1 MDADAAEIERAQL
14 YLGSASPRR
23 QMLLSQLGIRY
34 FALAPSID
42 EHRAAGESAEALVA
56 RLARE
61 KVWAADK
68 LLRQRGFPQ
77 RPLLAADTEVTVD
90 DRVLGKPA
98 DFVHAREI
106 LNTLSDRTH
115 EVLTAL
121 ALLHEG
127 HLYESISRSHVTF
140 RAISSAEIDAYWAS
154 GEPRDKA
161 GAYAIQGIGAIF
173 VSRLEGSYSGVM
185 GLPLYELQQ
194 LLTRV
199 GINCL

>member
-1 MDADAAEIERAQL
+1 MDTDAAEIEKAQL

-23 QMLLSQLGIRY
+23 QTLLSQLGIRY

-42 EHRAAGESAEALVA
+42 EQRMAGESAEAFVT

-61 KVWAADK
+61 KARAADK
-68 LLRQRGFPQ
+68 LLRQRGFPR
-77 RPLLAADTEVTVD
+77 RPVLAADTEVALD

-98 DFVHAREI
+98 DRIHAREI

-127 HLYESISRSHVTF
+127 QLYESISRSNVTF